1 MSTTI
6 EFETAFEKIY
16 DLEMVNRLCRGDNN
30 LTKKMVQL
38 FLNDIPPAIEEIK
51 QAYKMLDFITL
62 KKIAHR
68 IKPVLA
74 MYSIVKIEND
84 IEMIENAGIEEKITP
99 ELESKI
105 NNLSSIIDN
114 VIQQMHVYVS

>member
-51 QAYKMLDFITL
+51 QAYKMLDYITL

-74 MYSIVKIEND
+74 LYSIGKIEND

-105 NNLSSIIDN
+105 NNLSSIIGN

>member
-51 QAYKMLDFITL
+51 QAYKMLDYITL

-105 NNLSSIIDN
+105 NNLSSIIGN

>member
-16 DLEMVNRLCRGDNN
+16 DLDMVNRLCRGDNN

-51 QAYKMLDFITL
+51 QAYNIKDFITL
-62 KKIAHR
+62 KKTAHR

-74 MYSIVKIEND
+74 MYYIVKIEND
-84 IEMIENAGIEEKITP
+84 IKMIEKAGFEENITP
-99 ELESKI
+99 ELESNI
-105 NNLSSIIDN
+105 NNLSSIIGN